1 VQLGKSA
8 VLCGVSLAWT
18 LSCRAGE
25 TGVQNVP
32 TQAPQIM
39 LYFHQPVGGH
49 GGPRVYGLR
58 IDQTSVP
65 ASSAVVALGNPLRRR
80 EILDLEFAPHSD
92 LRVAFGRRLIW
103 NLGTHEFGL
112 YSRTSSVAALPLHL
126 PAPALAV
133 QPLAGQPLASTG
145 LALP

>member
-1 VQLGKSA
+1 VA
-8 VLCGVSLAWT
+8 LCGVSLAWT
-18 LSCRAGE
+18 LACRAAD
-25 TGVQNVP
+25 TGVQSVP
-32 TQAPQIM
+32 TQAPQVM
-39 LYFHQPVGGH
+39 LYFHQPIGGH
-49 GGPRVYGLR
+49 GAPRVYGLR

-65 ASSAVVALGNPLRRR
+65 PSTAVVALANPFRRR

-103 NLGTHEFGL
+103 DLGTHEFGL

-133 QPLAGQPLASTG
+133 QPLAGQPLASLG
-145 LALP
+145 LPHP